1 MGARLDQHPAVDLR
15 AWHESAVPRPHRRA
29 RTQRP
34 LGTADER
41 RRLERDLHDGV
52 QNQLVA
58 LIVRLGLA
66 ADNPATPPA
75 ISDILVDLQGR
86 AQATLECVRNLA
98 HGIYPRLLADLGIR
112 EALRAQA
119 AGTDV
124 NVTLHGSAPRSTE
137 AVEEAVYFACSE
149 ALQNVAKH
157 AGHGAAVEL
166 RLEHQRQTLV
176 VRIADDGQGFDP
188 ARAVAG
194 AGIRNIRDRISSVG
208 GTFELRSKLGT
219 GTVLTISVPW
229 PPADT
234 HR

>member
-15 AWHESAVPRPHRRA
+15 AWHESTAPRPHRRA
-29 RTQRP
+29 RTHRP

-75 ISDILVDLQGR
+75 IADILIDLQAR
-86 AQATLECVRNLA
+86 AQGTLDSVRNLA
-98 HGIYPRLLADLGIR
+98 RGIYPRLLADLGIR

-119 AGTDV
+119 AGADV
-124 NVTLHGSAPRSTE
+124 NVSLHGSAPRSTE

-149 ALQNVAKH
+149 ALQNAAKH
-157 AGHGAAVEL
+157 AGRGAAVEL
-166 RLEHQRQTLV
+166 WLEHWHQTLA
-176 VRIADDGQGFDP
+176 VRIVDDGQGFDP
-188 ARAVAG
+188 ARAAAG
-194 AGIRNIRDRISSVG
+194 VGIRNIRDRISSVG
-208 GTFELRSKLGT
+208 GTFELGSKPGS

-229 PPADT
+229 PPADR
-234 HR
+234 HG